1 MNSIVRFFVLIAVI
15 FAFCFSLGA
24 QSETQRFEIK
34 GSNNEWFV
42 DAKNRVGHAK
52 IGEFSGRKSLM
63 IKKGSHILKSNVEF
77 SEGTIEFDVAPL
89 SEAQF
94 IAVIFRRDTFR
105 NYENIYLRPGRSGE
119 YQALQYAP
127 AINSSSTWQIYPEF
141 MRTIEIPRNKWTN
154 VRIDVRDGGM
164 KIYINRS
171 AEPTLK
177 VARLRGIPKKGTVGF
192 WSRVYDRK
200 SEAWSAAF
208 SNISI
213 APRTPTGVIAKRFK
227 PPAGTF
233 DSWQVA
239 EPHELKEGAVTK
251 LPNLSG
257 WKTVIAEESGLVNLN
272 RALGIRRGRWTA
284 YAKTNI
290 KSPTKKTIA
299 LDFSYSDDITIFLN
313 GKPIFSGTNGW
324 ESRYPGYMGLVKL
337 GNDRVFLNLKRGNN
351 ELVFAVTDQRFGW
364 GFVSKMSG
372 Q

>member
-1 MNSIVRFFVLIAVI
+1 MNSSARFLVLITFI

-34 GSNNEWFV
+34 GSNSEWFV
-42 DAKNRVGHAK
+42 DGKNRVGHAK
-52 IGEFSGRKSLM
+52 IDEFLGRKSLM
-63 IKKGSHILKSNVEF
+63 IKKGSHILKSGEEF
-77 SEGTIEFDVAPL
+77 SEGIIEFDVAPL
-89 SEAQF
+89 DESQF

-141 MRTIEIPRNKWTN
+141 MRTINIPRNKWTH
-154 VRIDVRDGGM
+154 VKVDVKYGGL
-164 KIYINRS
+164 KIYINRA
-171 AEPTLK
+171 AEPTLE
-177 VARLRGIPKKGTVGF
+177 VARLRGIPKLGSVGF

-213 APRTPTGVIAKRFK
+213 LPKNPSKSKLKQIN
-227 PPAGTF
+227 PPDGIIE
-233 DSWQVA
+233 SWKVA
-239 EPHELKEGAVTK
+239 EPMENKKGAVSK
-251 LPNLSG
+251 LVSLSG
-257 WKTVIAEESGLVNLN
+257 WKTVKAEESGLVNLN

-284 YAKTNI
+284 YAKTRI
-290 KSPTKKTIA
+290 KSRTSKITA
-299 LDFSYSDDITIFLN
+299 LDFSYSDDVTIFLN

-337 GNDRVFLNLKRGNN
+337 GNDKVFLNLKPGNN
-351 ELVFAVTDQRFGW
+351 ELVFAVTNQRFGW
-364 GFVSKMSG
+364 GFVAKMTEL
-372 Q
+372 